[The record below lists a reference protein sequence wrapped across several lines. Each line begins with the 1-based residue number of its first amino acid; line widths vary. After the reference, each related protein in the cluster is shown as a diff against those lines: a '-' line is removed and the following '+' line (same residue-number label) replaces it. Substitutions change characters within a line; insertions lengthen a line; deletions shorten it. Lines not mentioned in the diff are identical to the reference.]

1 MTDKKT
7 VIAIGTQADALLANP
22 LLKAVFE
29 MVKQD
34 AIASS
39 LSIPGFREDDVRA
52 REMARLEALT
62 VDKIRA
68 KLETLVSNGQ
78 LAKL

>member
-1 MTDKKT
+1 MTKQE
-7 VIAIGTQADALLANP
+7 AINLGNQADALLANP

-39 LSIPGFREDDVRA
+39 LSMPGFREDDVRA

-62 VDKIRA
+62 VDKIRS
-68 KLETLVSNGQ
+68 KLETLVSNGK
-78 LAKL
+78 LARL